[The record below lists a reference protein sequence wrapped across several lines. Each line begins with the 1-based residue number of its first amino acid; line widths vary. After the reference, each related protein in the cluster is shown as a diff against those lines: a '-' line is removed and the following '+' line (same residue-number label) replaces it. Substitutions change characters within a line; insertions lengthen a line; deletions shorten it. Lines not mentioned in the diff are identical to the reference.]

1 MMVADSDLLIDFL
14 RGKDPGRARIK
25 LEISTGR
32 LATTAINAFELLSGA
47 RSEHEREKVAT
58 LLAALTILPVT
69 EESAARA
76 AEARIHLE
84 SQGAGIG
91 MADYL
96 IAGVCLDKGGTLLT
110 RNLAH
115 FERVPNLNIGG
126 RHRG

>member
-14 RGKDPGRARIK
+14 CGKDPGCARIK

-32 LATTAINAFELLSGA
+32 LATTAVNAFELMSGA
-47 RSEHEREKVAT
+47 RSESDREKVAA
-58 LLAALTILPVT
+58 LLAALVILPV
-69 EESAARA
+69 EERSAARA
-76 AEARIHLE
+76 AEVRIHLE

-115 FERVPNLNIGG
+115 FVRVQNLNIGG
-126 RHRG
+126 RH

>member
-1 MMVADSDLLIDFL
+1 MMVADSELLIDFL

-32 LATTAINAFELLSGA
+32 LATTAVNAFELLSGA
-47 RSEHEREKVAT
+47 RSESDREKVAA
-58 LLAALTILPVT
+58 LLAALVILPV
-69 EESAARA
+69 EGQSAARA

-115 FERVPNLNIGG
+115 FARVPNLNIGG
-126 RHRG
+126 RH

>member
-14 RGKDPGRARIK
+14 RGRDPGRARIK

-47 RSEHEREKVAT
+47 RSELDRERVAA
-58 LLAALTILPVT
+58 LLAALIILPV
-69 EESAARA
+69 EEPSAARA
-76 AEARIHLE
+76 AETRIHLE
-84 SQGAGIG
+84 GQGAGIG

-96 IAGVCLDKGGTLLT
+96 IAGVCLDKGGVLLT

-115 FERVPNLNIGG
+115 FGRVPNLNIAG
-126 RHRG
+126 RP